1 MILTEKIRQLMK
13 GLCLKFFTFE
23 KKLESTS
30 KVSLGIFPL
39 NFTYINF
46 FKVYNRFE
54 NIF

>member
-1 MILTEKIRQLMK
+1 MTLTENIRQLMK
-13 GLCLKFFTFE
+13 RLCLKFFTFE
-23 KKLESTS
+23 KKFESTS

-46 FKVYNRFE
+46 LKVYNRFK

>member
-1 MILTEKIRQLMK
+1 MILAEKIRQLMK

-23 KKLESTS
+23 KKLGGIS

-46 FKVYNRFE
+46 FKVYNKFK